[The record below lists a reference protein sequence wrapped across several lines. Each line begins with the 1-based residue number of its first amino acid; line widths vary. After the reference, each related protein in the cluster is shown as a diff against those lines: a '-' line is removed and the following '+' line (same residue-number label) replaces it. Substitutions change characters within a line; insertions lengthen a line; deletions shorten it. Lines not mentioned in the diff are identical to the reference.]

1 MHYPRKLL
9 PEYLREAGYSTHLV
23 GKWHLGWAHNG
34 TLPLERGFDSFYGI
48 LGAEFH
54 PFGHTSGRPT
64 MYDGDNLVDQSGD
77 YATYLFSDRAE
88 EIMRKPSDKP
98 KFIYLAYTA
107 PHAPHAAPADLK
119 NKVREELHAIAGNNR
134 HKITEEFVTYQARDP
149 HTVLTDISVDF
160 GIWIPISS
168 NDSRYGHWCKTNL

>member
-1 MHYPRKLL
+1 M
-9 PEYLREAGYSTHLV
+9 
-23 GKWHLGWAHNG
+23 GWGHNG

-54 PFGHTSGRPT
+54 PFSHSSGRPT
-64 MYDGDNLVDQSGD
+64 MYDGENLVDQSGD

-88 EIMRKPSDKP
+88 EIVRKPSDKP

-119 NKVREELHAIAGNNR
+119 KKVREELLAIAGNNR
-134 HKITEEFVTYQARDP
+134 HKITEEFVIYQARDP
-149 HTVLTDISVDF
+149 RTGLANISVNF
-160 GIWIPISS
+160 GFWIPISS
-168 NDSRYGHWCKTNL
+168 NDSRNGHWSKTNL